1 MSTLYLN
8 LLGQKILPPDTTS
21 AFSNMAG
28 RGQVTSEK
36 VDGVHY
42 LWLPRNASNEG
53 ARESVW
59 LVEQKEN
66 RMEPIKELNIIAQ
79 RYNVSEDGKWILFID
94 QNEEVSEITLT
105 LCDIATFTPR
115 WNTTLQLAN
124 SNSILLFTI
133 RHIKNDSLRILFTI
147 QETLVDKSIQFFTL
161 TPPAEALS

>member
-1 MSTLYLN
+1 
-8 LLGQKILPPDTTS
+8 
-21 AFSNMAG
+21 
-28 RGQVTSEK
+28 
-36 VDGVHY
+36 
-42 LWLPRNASNEG
+42 
-53 ARESVW
+53 
-59 LVEQKEN
+59 
-66 RMEPIKELNIIAQ
+66 MEPIKELNIIAQ

-94 QNEEVSEITLT
+94 QNEEASEITLT